1 MGDTCHI
8 GGGDIGRPPGIWYGL
23 RRRQESISE
32 EAKEIAWKAQH
43 RLHKRVEWARI
54 EVAQMTSGSYALP
67 ELRAEYGGSVIC
79 LARQEEPDLEG
90 YTDAEIV
97 LRMKRHHHAG
107 VIVRSASAERVGEL
121 VEAYGSR
128 FLEEFCAVE
137 PVPEKPS
144 A

>member
-79 LARQEEPDLEG
+79 LARQEEPDL
-90 YTDAEIV
+90 
-97 LRMKRHHHAG
+97 
-107 VIVRSASAERVGEL
+107 
-121 VEAYGSR
+121 
-128 FLEEFCAVE
+128 
-137 PVPEKPS
+137 
-144 A
+144 